1 MSVSLKENIKT
12 NYKNL
17 SKSEKLVADYILK
30 DLGDITEMTI
40 SELANEIKVSEP
52 TIIRFTKSINI
63 NGFTQLKLKAS
74 KDLGSNQMNANDNY
88 FLHNFEVSKEDQ
100 ITDIPN
106 IIYNKTTKALD
117 ETINMLNIDNYS
129 NIINCLAKANNIEI
143 IAAGNSGA
151 IAHDLMSKL
160 IRIGINAHY
169 SSDNHIQDLNI
180 LSLKAND
187 IVFAIS
193 HSGSTT
199 DIVNSVKLAKSNG
212 QTTIVLTNFKASQIT
227 KYADYVLNTGDFETS
242 FLSETMTSRIS
253 QLMLIDMLYSG
264 LIISNYDKYSKQLEK
279 VNKMVATKNI

>member
-1 MSVSLKENIKT
+1 MSLKESIKI

-30 DLGDITEMTI
+30 DRGDITEMTI
-40 SELANEIKVSEP
+40 SELAGEINVSEP

-63 NGFTQLKLKAS
+63 NGYTQLKLKAS
-74 KDLGSNQMNANDNY
+74 KDIGSNQINNNDNY
-88 FLHNFEVSKEDQ
+88 FLHNFEVSKEDK
-100 ITDIPN
+100 ISDIPN
-106 IIYNKTTKALD
+106 IIYNKTTKALN
-117 ETINMLNIDNYS
+117 ETLTMLNIENYEH
-129 NIINCLAKANNIEI
+129 IINCIAKANTIEI

-160 IRIGINAHY
+160 IRIGIKANY
-169 SSDNHIQDLNI
+169 NTDNHIQDLNI
-180 LSLKAND
+180 LSLKEND

-212 QTTIVLTNFKASQIT
+212 QTTIVLTNFKASEIT

-253 QLMLIDMLYSG
+253 QLMLIDMIYSG
-264 LIISNYDKYSKQLEK
+264 LIISNYEKYSKQLEK